1 MQKNRQWFLLSL
13 LSIGLLGLGACHSED
28 VSYKKKKSESPTTQV
43 SSEKTSEK
51 TSESKSKD
59 KTDEENSEVKKTAE
73 VKVSSKNSSKKIIDE
88 MAPLIH
94 QATDNLYKS
103 KDYIFVPATVD
114 ESTYQV
120 EVRRQSP
127 GNSESTSLVAIYR
140 YNHKTH
146 QLTSLNLVT
155 DQWETLH

>member
-1 MQKNRQWFLLSL
+1 MKKNRKWFLLSL

-28 VSYKKKKSESPTTQV
+28 VSYKKEKSENPTTQV
-43 SSEKTSEK
+43 SSEK

-140 YNHKTH
+140 YNHKTRR
-146 QLTSLNLVT
+146 LTSLNLVT

>member
-1 MQKNRQWFLLSL
+1 MKKNRQWFLLSL

-28 VSYKKKKSESPTTQV
+28 VSYKKEKSESPTTQV
-43 SSEKTSEK
+43 SSEK

-140 YNHKTH
+140 YNHKTRR
-146 QLTSLNLVT
+146 LTSLNLVT

>member
-1 MQKNRQWFLLSL
+1 MKKNRQWFLLSL
-13 LSIGLLGLGACHSED
+13 LSISLLGLGACHSED
-28 VSYKKKKSESPTTQV
+28 VSYKKEKSENPTTQV
-43 SSEKTSEK
+43 SSEK

-140 YNHKTH
+140 YNHKTR